1 VRPGSLP
8 PHGAELIELPAG
20 ATGMLVIELQNDLCA
35 PALADQ
41 RGLRGALARAV
52 RDRGVLQRLPPVLDA
67 CRARGVPVVYL
78 TKERHPALPQPDFA
92 PIYRMAGGE
101 PTLVHGTWGAQVV
114 DEIKAQDG
122 DLVLPRFTS
131 IDPSYGTELWAIC
144 DQLGLSTLL
153 LAGISTTLAVEGT
166 ARAAANRG
174 LRVIVIED
182 CCASVP
188 DEWHRFSVSNVL
200 PLISD
205 VCSSADVVA
214 ALRP

>member
-1 VRPGSLP
+1 M
-8 PHGAELIELPAG
+8 IELPTG

-35 PALADQ
+35 PQLADQ

-52 RDRGVLQRLPPVLDA
+52 RDRGVFGHLAPLVDA
-67 CRARGVPVVYL
+67 CRARGVPVIYL
-78 TKERHPALPQPDFA
+78 TKERHPAIPQPDFP
-92 PIYRMAGGE
+92 PIYRMAGGS

-114 DEIKAQDG
+114 DEVKPAEG

-131 IDPSYGTELWAIC
+131 IDPSHGTELWAIC
-144 DQLGLSTLL
+144 DQLHLTTLL

-174 LRVIVIED
+174 FRVAVVED

-188 DEWHRFSVSNVL
+188 DEWHRFSVENVL
-200 PLISD
+200 PLIAEIVRSE
-205 VCSSADVVA
+205 AVVE
-214 ALRP
+214 ALP

>member
-1 VRPGSLP
+1 
-8 PHGAELIELPAG
+8 
-20 ATGMLVIELQNDLCA
+20 MLVIELQNDLCA
-35 PALADQ
+35 PPLADQ

-52 RDRGVLQRLPPVLDA
+52 RDRGVLQRLAPVLEA
-67 CRARGVPVVYL
+67 CRARGVPVIYL
-78 TKERHPALPQPDFA
+78 TKERHPAIPQRQFP

-114 DEIKAQDG
+114 DEIKPGEG

-131 IDPSYGTELWAIC
+131 IDPSYGTELWAVIET
-144 DQLGLSTLL
+144 LGLSSLL

-174 LRVIVIED
+174 YHAIVVED

-188 DEWHRFSVSNVL
+188 DEWHQFSVTNVL
-200 PLISD
+200 PLISE

-214 ALRP
+214 AL

>member
-1 VRPGSLP
+1 
-8 PHGAELIELPAG
+8 
-20 ATGMLVIELQNDLCA
+20 MLVIELQNDLCA
-35 PALADQ
+35 PALAEQ

-52 RDRGVLQRLPPVLDA
+52 RDRSVLQRLAPVLDA
-67 CRARGVPVVYL
+67 CRARGVPVIYM
-78 TKERHPALPQPDFA
+78 TKERHPAIPQPDFT

-114 DEIKAQDG
+114 DEIKPQEG

-131 IDPSYGTELWAIC
+131 IDPSYGTELWAIIET
-144 DQLGLSTLL
+144 LRLSTMM

-174 LRVIVIED
+174 CRVVVIED

-188 DEWHRFSVSNVL
+188 EEWHQFSVTNVL
-200 PLISD
+200 PLISE
-205 VCSSADVVA
+205 VCSSADVAA
-214 ALRP
+214 ALNP